1 MPLEISTLDIAARL
15 GAAMLLGGL
24 VGLERERHG
33 QPAGLRTH
41 MILSLGGALATIA
54 SIYFGMGLK
63 PESASDPGRIA
74 AQVVSGI
81 GFLGAGAIVRYGMN
95 IRGLTTASS
104 LWTTAI
110 IGLMCGLGVE
120 FAYIAAGMAT
130 AFVLI
135 SLTLLDQFE
144 RRVIKIEGTQML
156 EITLEDRRGL
166 MDEVRLVLMDAGLKV
181 RWTGFEKM
189 VEENQVRFDVTV
201 KVPQELSTDSI
212 IGHLSAVEGVVSF
225 KLQ

>member
-1 MPLEISTLDIAARL
+1 MDISSVDIAARL
-15 GAAMLLGGL
+15 GFAMFCGGL
-24 VGLERERHG
+24 IGLERERHG

-54 SIYFGMGLK
+54 SLYFATIGMPG
-63 PESASDPGRIA
+63 SNSDPARIA

-110 IGLMCGLGVE
+110 IGLICGLGVE
-120 FAYIAAGMAT
+120 VAYKAAGIAT
-130 AFVLI
+130 LFVLV
-135 SLTLLDQFE
+135 SLAFLDKVDQ
-144 RRVIKIEGTQML
+144 RLINIKGTQLL
-156 EITLEDRRGL
+156 EITLEDRKGL
-166 MDEVRLVLMDAGLKV
+166 MDEVRNTLTEAGLTV
-181 RWTGFEKM
+181 RWTGFEKI
-189 VEENQVRFDVTV
+189 VDQNQVRFDVTV
-201 KVPQELSTDSI
+201 KVPKNLSTDGI
-212 IGHLSAVEGVVSF
+212 IGRLGAMEGVVSF